1 MLAQEMVMA
10 NLTIRNL
17 DNAVVER
24 LKNRAKANNRS
35 LEAEVRDLLE
45 RSVGPMSREEF
56 IGLARR
62 VRAMTPNMPQTDSTI
77 LLREDRDTIT
87 DATDEPRRRRKRGYQ
102 VVHRGKPR
110 CRGRRASSSARV
122 PVRI

>member
-1 MLAQEMVMA
+1 MA

-17 DNAVVER
+17 DDAVVER

-45 RSVGPMSREEF
+45 RSVGPMNREEF

-62 VRAMTPNMPQTDSTI
+62 FRAMTPNVPQTDSMI
-77 LLREDRDTIT
+77 LLREDRDS
-87 DATDEPRRRRKRGYQ
+87 D
-102 VVHRGKPR
+102 H
-110 CRGRRASSSARV
+110 GRDG
-122 PVRI
+122 